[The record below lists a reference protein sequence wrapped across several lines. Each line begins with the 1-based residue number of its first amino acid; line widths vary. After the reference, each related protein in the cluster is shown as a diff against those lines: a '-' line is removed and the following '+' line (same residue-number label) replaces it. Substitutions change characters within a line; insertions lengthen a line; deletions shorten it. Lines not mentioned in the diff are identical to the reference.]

1 MSDRDR
7 LLASPDRALSCT
19 NTKALLDH
27 QNFDAFATA
36 LRGEADELASVGFIV
51 LVPAQLLDMAAAA
64 FDGTGIGWGAQ
75 NVWRDASPPTGEI
88 AAEALAHAGCRHVM
102 TGHPE
107 RRARLAEDDTTVAA
121 SAASAAEAGIVPIV
135 CVGEPARSTTEDA
148 VHTVT
153 GQAAPVL
160 GSLPV
165 GAPVVWL
172 YEPPWT
178 SEIHQAAPPSQV
190 AVVCETLRN
199 LSSERTDDVRV
210 LYGGAVVP
218 GVLPAL
224 LDAGCQLD
232 GLGVG
237 KAAYDTGQR
246 QAVTAELAAA
256 AREARHQG

>member
-1 MSDRDR
+1 MPDRDR
-7 LLASPDRALSCT
+7 LLAHPDRALSCT

-36 LRGEADELASVGFIV
+36 LRGEADELASIGFVV
-51 LVPAQLLDMAAAA
+51 LVPAQMLDVAAAA
-64 FDGTGIGWGAQ
+64 FDGTGIGWGTQ

-88 AAEALAHAGCRHVM
+88 AAEALVHAGCRYAMV
-102 TGHPE
+102 GHPE
-107 RRARLAEDDTTVAA
+107 RRARLAEDDTTVAG
-121 SAASAAEAGIVPIV
+121 SAASAAEQGITPIV
-135 CVGEPARSTTEDA
+135 CVGEQAPTAAEAAVEAVVRQARPVADAHPA
-148 VHTVT
+148 
-153 GQAAPVL
+153 
-160 GSLPV
+160 
-165 GAPVVWL
+165 GAPLVWL

-199 LSSERTDDVRV
+199 LGAERTDDVRV

-224 LDAGCQLD
+224 LDAGCRLD

-256 AREARHQG
+256 AREAR